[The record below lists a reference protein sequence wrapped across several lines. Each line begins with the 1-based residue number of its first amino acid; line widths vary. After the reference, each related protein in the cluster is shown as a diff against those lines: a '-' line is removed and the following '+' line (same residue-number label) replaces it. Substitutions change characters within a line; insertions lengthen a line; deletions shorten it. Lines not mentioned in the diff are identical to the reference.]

1 MRPSPN
7 APALAGESDV
17 MCTSRIANLPGSEE
31 RPQQIWLPRE
41 HPCAEYG
48 APGPLHNDLV
58 FPQPRAKCFGQFET
72 VRRQSVESRC
82 LARSAAVPAQR
93 LPCAALIPCATASG
107 DHGSVPPIL
116 RHFAPSMEECSGL
129 RVSTCKDSR
138 RAGFEQFEPVALVDN
153 TQLIVFSAR
162 QKRQIRHISRIE
174 AHWVHGNE
182 PELASVWYCFQQ

>member
-1 MRPSPN
+1 MILSFRSVVPSVSASSRPSGAN
-7 APALAGESDV
+7 RSTGPASSL
-17 MCTSRIANLPGSEE
+17 R
-31 RPQQIWLPRE
+31 RPD
-41 HPCAEYG
+41 
-48 APGPLHNDLV
+48 PL
-58 FPQPRAKCFGQFET
+58 
-72 VRRQSVESRC
+72 
-82 LARSAAVPAQR
+82 AQR
-93 LPCAALIPCATASG
+93 RLVT
-107 DHGSVPPIL
+107 HGSMPPIL